1 MARLISFLFDQSTQR
16 FKDDFD
22 FLKELASGLTGLP
35 YCFSFAIS
43 LIFFFFAL
51 TFIFRFILRPW
62 GLLCSC
68 SSLAVL
74 GAFWFPNVSTSE
86 DAAHRS
92 PAVAVH

>member
-1 MARLISFLFDQSTQR
+1 MAHLISSLFDQSTQR

-43 LIFFFFAL
+43 LIFFL
-51 TFIFRFILRPW
+51 VLIFIFRFILLPW
-62 GLLCSC
+62 GFLCSC
-68 SSLAVL
+68 SSLTVL
-74 GAFWFPNVSTSE
+74 GAFWFPNVSISE
-86 DAAHRS
+86 DAALRS